1 MGILWEVSLGDF
13 LLVTVFLGGGGA
25 FLTGRALANTWRPF
39 VQLVGYILLLTA
51 ATRFIHFA
59 LFEGTLLSFQFYF
72 VDFAILMAFAALG
85 YRLARVRQMIG
96 QYSWLYRRTGPI
108 SWRVVNHQTASGEA
122 VGIARKIGKS

>member
-1 MGILWEVSLGDF
+1 MGILWEVSLKDF

-25 FLTGRALANTWRPF
+25 FLTGRALAQTWRPF

-59 LFEGTLLSFQFYF
+59 LFEGTLLSPQFYC
-72 VDFAILMAFAALG
+72 VDFVVLMTLAAFG

-96 QYSWLYRRTGPI
+96 QYSWLYQRTGPV
-108 SWRVVNHQTASGEA
+108 SWRAVNQQVASDEA
-122 VGIARKIGKS
+122 PGIARKIGKS